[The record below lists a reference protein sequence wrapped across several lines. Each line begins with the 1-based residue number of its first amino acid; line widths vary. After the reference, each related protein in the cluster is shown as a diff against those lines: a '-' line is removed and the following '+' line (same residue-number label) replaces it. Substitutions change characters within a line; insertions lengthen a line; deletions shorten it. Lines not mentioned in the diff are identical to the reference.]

1 DNNPVQGATYS
12 IYTSDGTEVASGLTT
27 DANGQIEYQN
37 KDLAAGDYYFV
48 ETDSPDGY
56 QLSTKH
62 YDFTVSDN
70 QQATVQVNSSDQEN
84 SVTLTKTDGS
94 ANGVV
99 KGATYSIYTSDGK
112 LVKDNL
118 TTDAN
123 GQIEYQSQD
132 LTSGNYYFVE
142 TSAPDGY
149 QLSSK
154 HYDFTISKN
163 LQSTVKVS
171 ADDEENAVVLTKT
184 NSDSSDNSPVEGA
197 VYSI

>member
-1 DNNPVQGATYS
+1 
-12 IYTSDGTEVASGLTT
+12 
-27 DANGQIEYQN
+27 
-37 KDLAAGDYYFV
+37 
-48 ETDSPDGY
+48 TDS
-56 QLSTKH
+56 
-62 YDFTVSDN
+62 SDN
-70 QQATVQVNSSDQEN
+70 DLVR
-84 SVTLTKTDGS
+84 
-94 ANGVV
+94 
-99 KGATYSIYTSDGK
+99 GAVFSIYTSDGK

-118 TTDAN
+118 ATDAN

-171 ADDEENAVVLTKT
+171 ADDQANAVVLTKT

-197 VYSI
+197 VYSIYTSDGKLIKHNLTTDANGQLENQSQNLTAGYYYFIVTSAPDGYQLSTKHYD

>member
-1 DNNPVQGATYS
+1 
-12 IYTSDGTEVASGLTT
+12 
-27 DANGQIEYQN
+27 
-37 KDLAAGDYYFV
+37 
-48 ETDSPDGY
+48 
-56 QLSTKH
+56 
-62 YDFTVSDN
+62 VSDN

-197 VYSI
+197 VYS

>member
-1 DNNPVQGATYS
+1 
-12 IYTSDGTEVASGLTT
+12 
-27 DANGQIEYQN
+27 
-37 KDLAAGDYYFV
+37 
-48 ETDSPDGY
+48 
-56 QLSTKH
+56 H

-197 VYSI
+197 VYSIYTSDGKLVKDNLTTDA